1 MEKLLPFAFVKK
13 QTCGNCKE
21 VSLDINELLRNVIAM
36 TDDAYGIPAIMVR
49 FPVCKTPMEWE
60 TSSN

>member
-1 MEKLLPFAFVKK
+1 MGGCQKKMKKPLPFVFVKK

-21 VSLDINELLRNVIAM
+21 VSLYINELLRNVIAI

-49 FPVCKTPMEWE
+49 CPV
-60 TSSN
+60 